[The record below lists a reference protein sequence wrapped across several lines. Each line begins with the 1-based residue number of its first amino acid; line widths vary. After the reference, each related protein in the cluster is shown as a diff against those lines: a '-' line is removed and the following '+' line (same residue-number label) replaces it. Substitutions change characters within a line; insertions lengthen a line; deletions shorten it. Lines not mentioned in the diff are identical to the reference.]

1 LEQEKAKLHEDL
13 DKKMVEIVEM
23 HKEVEEKSQEL
34 KAKANQ
40 IYALLIQLNESTR
53 FLNRYGNQ

>member
-40 IYALLIQLNESTR
+40 IDALLVQLNESA
-53 FLNRYGNQ
+53 RY